1 MDIKQH
7 IVMDPLLRHESSH
20 IGGGA
25 PPIETAD
32 GWLIIYHSAEDTPHG
47 FIYHACAALLDLDD
61 PRKVIGRLKKPL
73 ISPQDEWEKEGYVKN
88 IVFPSGTAVFDDD
101 LYIYYGAAD
110 ERVAVASV
118 KMSALL
124 EQLKQTRP

>member
-1 MDIKQH
+1 MCIRD
-7 IVMDPLLRHESSH
+7 R
-20 IGGGA
+20 
-25 PPIETAD
+25 
-32 GWLIIYHSAEDTPHG
+32 
-47 FIYHACAALLDLDD
+47 LDLND

-88 IVFPSGTAVFDDD
+88 IVLPSGTAVFDDD

-118 KMSALL
+118 KLPALL
-124 EQLKQTRP
+124 AQLKKNAR